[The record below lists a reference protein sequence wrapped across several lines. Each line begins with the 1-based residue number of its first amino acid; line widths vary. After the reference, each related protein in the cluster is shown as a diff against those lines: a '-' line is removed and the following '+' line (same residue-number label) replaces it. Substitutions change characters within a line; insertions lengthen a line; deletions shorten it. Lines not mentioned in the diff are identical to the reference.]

1 MSPYGFVQNIC
12 WVEGVPASLASC
24 FSVESLSGK
33 SSGFFR
39 PSLRPLWAD
48 GEKDL
53 EGGGW
58 GVGAAIVSLA
68 ASTGM
73 GLPRGNDR
81 YPVPAFP
88 PSSVIHEIMRQVRVV
103 AGLQMA
109 SLSLQESAPLG
120 GTERLFQARTWLKAP
135 QKTSGKASPPGLLL
149 WDPAQPPRP
158 GAAAADA
165 SGHTHRLLVPAR
177 LAGVLEASK
186 LAIPGGPAVLV
197 NDALLGRG
205 RGWLHQQKAE
215 QQTRSVPFY
224 PSTPPRPRQA
234 QGSPDSPSLHGHV
247 DSCSSVSTPSRP
259 GGALA
264 HTGRLGLCPPGRR
277 PSSHNGICVQPPPH
291 IPRAGSTETRGH
303 LQAEQMD
310 LIKEL
315 MSSSPRRLHR
325 RGWSPGC

>member
-58 GVGAAIVSLA
+58 GMGAAIVSLA

-88 PSSVIHEIMRQVRVV
+88 PSSVTHEIMRQVRVV
-103 AGLQMA
+103 AGLQTA

-120 GTERLFQARTWLKAP
+120 RMERLFQARTWLKAP
-135 QKTSGKASPPGLLL
+135 QKTSGKASAPGLLL

-158 GAAAADA
+158 SAAATDA

-186 LAIPGGPAVLV
+186 LAIPGGPAILV

-205 RGWLHQQKAE
+205 RGWLHQRKAE

-224 PSTPPRPRQA
+224 PSTPPPRLRVLQT
-234 QGSPDSPSLHGHV
+234 PPH
-247 DSCSSVSTPSRP
+247 STAMWTPAP
-259 GGALA
+259 QYP
-264 HTGRLGLCPPGRR
+264 HPPGRAG
-277 PSSHNGICVQPPPH
+277 PSPTQGAWAS
-291 IPRAGSTETRGH
+291 A
-303 LQAEQMD
+303 LQDADPVHTMA
-310 LIKEL
+310 
-315 MSSSPRRLHR
+315 SVCSPRLTYPGRGARRLGAISKQSR
-325 RGWSPGC
+325 WI

>member
-39 PSLRPLWAD
+39 PSLCPLWAD

-58 GVGAAIVSLA
+58 GMGAAIVSLA

-88 PSSVIHEIMRQVRVV
+88 PSSVTHEIMRQVRVV

-120 GTERLFQARTWLKAP
+120 CMERLFQARTWLKAP
-135 QKTSGKASPPGLLL
+135 QKTSGKASAQVSFSGTQPSPQ
-149 WDPAQPPRP
+149 DPVLQPQTPLGTLTVCWSRQ
-158 GAAAADA
+158 GWQ
-165 SGHTHRLLVPAR
+165 VY
-177 LAGVLEASK
+177 SK
-186 LAIPGGPAVLV
+186 LANWQYLAGPQSSSMMHSWGGGGGGFISGRQSSKPAVSHFIPARPPPRLRV
-197 NDALLGRG
+197 L
-205 RGWLHQQKAE
+205 Q
-215 QQTRSVPFY
+215 
-224 PSTPPRPRQA
+224 TPP
-234 QGSPDSPSLHGHV
+234 H
-247 DSCSSVSTPSRP
+247 STAMWTPAP
-259 GGALA
+259 QYP
-264 HTGRLGLCPPGRR
+264 HPPGRAG
-277 PSSHNGICVQPPPH
+277 PSPTQGAWAS
-291 IPRAGSTETRGH
+291 A
-303 LQAEQMD
+303 LQDADPVHTMA
-310 LIKEL
+310 
-315 MSSSPRRLHR
+315 SVCSPRLTYPGRGARRLGAISKQSR
-325 RGWSPGC
+325 WI